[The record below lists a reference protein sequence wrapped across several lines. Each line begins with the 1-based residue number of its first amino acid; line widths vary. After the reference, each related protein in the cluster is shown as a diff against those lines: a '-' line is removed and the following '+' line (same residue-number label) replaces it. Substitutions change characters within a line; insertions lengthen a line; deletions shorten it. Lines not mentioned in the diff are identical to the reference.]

1 MELEHRLFD
10 LTNLLQAG
18 RALDNLLG
26 VQELYNVYANIV
38 RERFGADTVALFVMD
53 PAGDRFQLVRSFGLA
68 DLPNGFSFPRQEGL
82 LWRAILQGKPFST
95 ADSQGTPRF
104 KIPFEQLHLHSLRSQ
119 AFVPLNHQGK
129 VVGLL
134 SIGDK
139 QDGDPYED
147 DELEFLHVLAE
158 DAAVAITTAQLYE
171 KNERDRAELD
181 KTVKNLSILYNIGRA
196 LIHIN
201 DLKNLLKFILGQ
213 ATDTTGAQKGSLMLF
228 DQYSGRLVVRVV
240 KGLPDPRTED
250 AINSGTIICR
260 SFAVGEG
267 IAGQVFQ
274 TRLPIIVNATEDDER
289 YVQNDESNVQ
299 SILCIPL
306 IAADEAIGVINITN
320 KIGGGGGFSNE
331 DLELMTALGNQ
342 AAVAINNAQLYEMAI
357 TDELTKLFIRRYFN
371 LKLEGELRRSQRYGH
386 ELSLVMADLDRFK
399 NVNDTY
405 GHQMGDVVLQTVA
418 DLLRKNSREVDT
430 AARFGGEEFAVILP
444 ETSYEGALIMAER
457 VRKAVEAAHIDGLP
471 QTVTISLGIASY
483 PHHANHAQDLIKASD
498 TALYEAKRQGRNRT
512 CVFAAEMENKN
523 PPE

>member
-1 MELEHRLFD
+1 VELEHRLFD

-371 LKLEGELRRSQRYGH
+371 LKLEGRPGSLQKRERHLRPSDGGRGVADGGRSAAQEFARSGYGGPLRRRGIRRHPARNELRRRADHGGTCTQSGGGGAHRRLAANGYDQSGH
-386 ELSLVMADLDRFK
+386 RKLSAPREPRAGPDQSL
-399 NVNDTY
+399 
-405 GHQMGDVVLQTVA
+405 GHRVVRGQATRPQPHL
-418 DLLRKNSREVDT
+418 
-430 AARFGGEEFAVILP
+430 
-444 ETSYEGALIMAER
+444 R
-457 VRKAVEAAHIDGLP
+457 VRRGNGK
-471 QTVTISLGIASY
+471 
-483 PHHANHAQDLIKASD
+483 
-498 TALYEAKRQGRNRT
+498 
-512 CVFAAEMENKN
+512 
-523 PPE
+523 